1 MCMNFVISNTTH
13 TNWTW
18 RIVNEKGETIAVSSQ
33 SFGSRPLCIDD
44 AENFQQAIPNSGFYD
59 FAGIPIDEMHLSNGR
74 THKGKNQSKLLRLN
88 SAGS

>member
-18 RIVNEKGETIAVSSQ
+18 RIVNEKGETIAMSSQ
-33 SFGSRPLCIDD
+33 TFKTRPLCIDD
-44 AENFQQAIPNSGFYD
+44 AENFQQAIPNAGFYD

-74 THKGKNQSKLLRLN
+74 THKGKKPIKI
-88 SAGS
+88 AKAK